1 MTRNFA
7 FLAALLVASATTLP
21 VVQAKAQQATD
32 DGIAAITLPEPQLRN
47 FLTRAIFTT
56 TTIKMAMAAVGIKAN
71 CALLRPAFEKA
82 IADTLPAWRANLIA
96 AHRQHVPADILARA
110 AAAGPVAGAA
120 LIVPY
125 RDAVGATMQASSE
138 PLLKTAAA
146 TALQPSF
153 DAAKKVDMKSV
164 DLAARQAE
172 AKQAQADGTI
182 LCGLQ

>member
-1 MTRNFA
+1 MSKGRTLKVF
-7 FLAALLVASATTLP
+7 LVASATIFP
-21 VVQAKAQQATD
+21 VVQARAQQATD

-82 IADTLPAWRANLIA
+82 IIATLPGWRANLIA

-110 AAAGPVAGAA
+110 VAAGPVAGAA

-138 PLLKTAAA
+138 PLLKSAAES
-146 TALQPSF
+146 ALQPSF
-153 DAAKKVDMKSV
+153 DAATKVDMAKV
-164 DLAARQAE
+164 DLAARRAE
-172 AKQAQADGTI
+172 AQQAQSDGSI
-182 LCGLQ
+182 LCGLR